1 MTEERI
7 KNCQQASFE
16 ASSPPHSCTCQL
28 HNPTR
33 SIAFKT
39 STTWAEWTGGKIRPP
54 VGKME
59 WTVSDMCTFVCM
71 LAGEVR
77 SDCRITGD
85 GDIWEKK
92 WKRLQELACFV
103 DLIQAAE
110 FPFHAIC
117 KSIIQKLTLTRL
129 HYADLPKSDSNILK
143 WKHSPPFFFLGLT
156 QLSDYS
162 QIMDYFHFSF
172 QRKTNCMKEPIH
184 IA

>member
-16 ASSPPHSCTCQL
+16 ASSPLHSCTFQL

-59 WTVSDMCTFVCM
+59 WTVIGYVYICM
-71 LAGEVR
+71 HAGRRSEVR
-77 SDCRITGD
+77 LQDHRR
-85 GDIWEKK
+85 WRHLRKK

-129 HYADLPKSDSNILK
+129 HYADLPKSDSTILK
-143 WKHSPPFFFLGLT
+143 WKHPPPFFFW
-156 QLSDYS
+156 D
-162 QIMDYFHFSF
+162 
-172 QRKTNCMKEPIH
+172 
-184 IA
+184 